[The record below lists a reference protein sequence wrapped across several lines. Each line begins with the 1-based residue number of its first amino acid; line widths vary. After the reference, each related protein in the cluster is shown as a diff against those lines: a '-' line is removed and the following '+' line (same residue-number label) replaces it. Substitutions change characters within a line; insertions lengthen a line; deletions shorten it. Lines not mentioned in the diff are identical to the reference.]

1 MTGIEKVKRFY
12 QDTDHKIL
20 LLALCIY
27 LPFLFL
33 GYGSDYDSYNVV
45 WAGKNFVETLDYV
58 PSRVPGF
65 FIYEFIT
72 FIFNWIGGS
81 ILTNLASVG
90 MSLLILKHFMCFSK
104 EKQVPHYRLLTLILM
119 IQPYYLV
126 NSTCTMDY
134 LFAFG
139 FAFLGL
145 MKFRDRKF
153 FAAGVLMAL
162 GIGSRLTTGL
172 VVAVFYLWVFFTQKE
187 DRGKIILGGVI
198 TVCLTVLFY
207 VPSLDFAE
215 WNLAYVSPSVGTEV
229 FWTPMLRIGRWVYK
243 TIYFWSPPVILVLA
257 WGVVRL
263 IAKRSKWKQ
272 LPDRSVLL
280 ASAALILVIQSF
292 YLYIPTEPAY
302 MIPTIP
308 FWLILMGVAF
318 SDKKSVL
325 TVLLILVVLSN
336 FVSINVARPDKV
348 NQATGA
354 QYGLWI
360 EPGHLV
366 KDVKKRIEYLNCG
379 NQPCSLLEADEE
391 MLVE

>member
-1 MTGIEKVKRFY
+1 MVGIEKIKNYFKN
-12 QDTDHKIL
+12 TDHKIF

-27 LPFLFL
+27 LPFIFL
-33 GYGSDYDSYNVV
+33 GYGSDYDSHNVV
-45 WAGKNFVETLDYV
+45 WAGKNFAETLDYV

-65 FIYEFIT
+65 FIYESIT
-72 FIFNWIGGS
+72 FFFNWIGGS

-90 MSLLILKHFMCFSK
+90 MSLLILKHFMRFSK
-104 EKQVPHYRLLTLILM
+104 ENQVPHYRLLTLILM
-119 IQPYYLV
+119 VQPYYLV

-145 MKFRDRKF
+145 MKFRERKF

-172 VVAVFYLWVFFTQKE
+172 VVAVFYLWVFFTKKA

-198 TVCLTVLFY
+198 TACLTVLFY

-215 WNLAYVSPSVGTEV
+215 WNFAYVSPSVGTEV

-257 WGVVRL
+257 WGGIRL
-263 IAKRSKWKQ
+263 VAKREKWTQ
-272 LPDRSVLL
+272 LPDRSVLV
-280 ASAALILVIQSF
+280 ASAAMILVIQAF
-292 YLYIPTEPAY
+292 YMYIPTEPAY

-318 SDKKSVL
+318 SDKKKVL
-325 TVLLILVVLSN
+325 IVMLVLVVLSN
-336 FVSINVARPDKV
+336 FVSFNVARPDKV

-354 QYGLWI
+354 QYGLWV

-366 KDVKKRIEYLNCG
+366 KDVIKRIEYLKCG
-379 NQPCSLLEADEE
+379 NQPCSLLEADAEGLGE
-391 MLVE
+391 

>member
-1 MTGIEKVKRFY
+1 MGGIKDKLKTYFR
-12 QDTDHKIL
+12 DTDHRIL

-27 LPFLFL
+27 LPFIFL

-45 WAGKNFVETLDYV
+45 WAGENFAATLDYV

-65 FIYEFIT
+65 FIYEFI
-72 FIFNWIGGS
+72 IFFLNLIGGS

-90 MSLLILKHFMCFSK
+90 MSLLILQHFMRFSK
-104 EKQVPHYRLLTLILM
+104 ENQVPHYRLLTLILM
-119 IQPYYLV
+119 VHPYYLV

-153 FAAGVLMAL
+153 FAAAVLMAL

-172 VVAVFYLWVFFTQKE
+172 VVAVFYLWVFFTKKA

-198 TVCLTVLFY
+198 TACLTVLFY

-215 WNLAYVSPSVGTEV
+215 WNFAYVSPSVGTEV

-257 WGVVRL
+257 WGVIRL
-263 IAKRSKWKQ
+263 IAQRAKWTTVTRQ
-272 LPDRSVLL
+272 ECAACQCGNDPGDPILLHVYSHRAGIYDPDNS
-280 ASAALILVIQSF
+280 ILVDLAGGGIFRQEESF
-292 YLYIPTEPAY
+292 DHYA
-302 MIPTIP
+302 
-308 FWLILMGVAF
+308 GAGAAF
-318 SDKKSVL
+318 EFCQL
-325 TVLLILVVLSN
+325 
-336 FVSINVARPDKV
+336 
-348 NQATGA
+348 
-354 QYGLWI
+354 
-360 EPGHLV
+360 
-366 KDVKKRIEYLNCG
+366 
-379 NQPCSLLEADEE
+379 
-391 MLVE
+391 